1 MRVIILSIKNVLFIW
16 LSMLKNEPE
25 YLVSLY
31 TEMLNIVEL
40 NQTLISYEFNKYKL
54 SLYNVC
60 LLYTSDAADEE
71 DV

>member
-1 MRVIILSIKNVLFIW
+1 
-16 LSMLKNEPE
+16 MLKNEPE

-31 TEMLNIVEL
+31 IEMLNIVEL

-54 SLYNVC
+54 SLYNVG
-60 LLYTSDAADEE
+60 LVSVQ

>member
-54 SLYNVC
+54 SLYNVG
-60 LLYTSDAADEE
+60 LVSAQ

>member
-1 MRVIILSIKNVLFIW
+1 
-16 LSMLKNEPE
+16 MLKNEPE

-54 SLYNVC
+54 SLYNVG
-60 LLYTSDAADEE
+60 LVSAQ

>member
-16 LSMLKNEPE
+16 LSMLKNI
-25 YLVSLY
+25 
-31 TEMLNIVEL
+31 EMLNIVEL

-54 SLYNVC
+54 SLYNVG
-60 LLYTSDAADEE
+60 LVSAQ